1 MWIISIGRFY
11 NSLFN
16 NVGTLISRQE
26 RFFRHK
32 NRFFCQL
39 IVEESGEDEVR
50 IPTTHF
56 FKVLIFFF
64 STIQQFLLVQQL
76 FK

>member
-26 RFFRHK
+26 RFLLHK

-39 IVEESGEDEVR
+39 IVEESWEDEVR

-56 FKVLIFFF
+56 FTVLIFFF